1 MKGSKKM
8 RKPKLTKLEY
18 FKNYKWCAET
28 LTFVKFDGNYAVFEN
43 KERGSLQILPMSV
56 ATTLK
61 EVEE

>member
-1 MKGSKKM
+1 M

-28 LTFVKFDGNYAVFEN
+28 LTFVKFDGNYAVFKN

-61 EVEE
+61 EVEEWKQSRR